1 MQRFKVTKLIVAL
14 GATLT
19 LLSACDSKADKEAEP
34 VEPTTQ
40 ESALDENN
48 GAAMPAEVEAEPV
61 AVEEPAAATSFNPSD
76 YYDLSQPKG
85 AEAVKNLFF
94 KMLAGT
100 YIEDAGLAMA
110 YNLDGATSDN
120 SFERQA
126 ALEKVPALK
135 AKSLA
140 YDGPNKFV
148 VAMLPID
155 LVDQLR
161 EEESVTAVNTSGMKL
176 LAYDFDKKA
185 FGYTY
190 NYNQSC
196 VNNADAEV
204 FIPDQPNVIR
214 TGNLNSRG
222 TGIAIDSELKR
233 GPRTLENICYLPVPD
248 QELAAKIE
256 DARLAGKVAFTGK
269 TYLTVNDVIGNYNH
283 INKNATVGS
292 SILKANIDA
301 DEIYLHTIE
310 DDGSL
315 SEAISSHRY
324 VFSESY

>member
-1 MQRFKVTKLIVAL
+1 MQGFKATKLIVAL

-19 LLSACDSKADKEAEP
+19 LLSACDSKTEKEAQP
-34 VEPTTQ
+34 VEQTTQ
-40 ESALDENN
+40 ESALDESN
-48 GAAMPAEVEAEPV
+48 GAAMPAEAEPV
-61 AVEEPAAATSFNPSD
+61 AVEEPVAATSFNPGD
-76 YYDLSQPKG
+76 YYDLSQPRG
-85 AEAVKNLFF
+85 AEEVKNLFF

-100 YIEDAGLAMA
+100 YIEDADLAMA

-135 AKSLA
+135 ASSLA
-140 YDGPNKFV
+140 YDGPNRFV

-155 LVDQLR
+155 LVDQLH
-161 EEESVTAVNTSGMKL
+161 EEESVAAVDTSGMKL
-176 LAYDFDKKA
+176 LEYDFDKKA

-196 VNNADAEV
+196 VNKGDVHV
-204 FIPDQPNVIR
+204 FIPDQPNVVR
-214 TGNLNSRG
+214 TGSIESRG
-222 TGIAIDSELKR
+222 TGIQINGELKK
-233 GPRTLENICYLPVPD
+233 GPRTFENICYLPVAD
-248 QELAAKIE
+248 QALAAKIE

-269 TYLTVNDVIGNYNH
+269 VYLTVNDVMASYNH
-283 INKNATVGS
+283 KNKEALVLS
-292 SILKANIDA
+292 RLKANIDA

-315 SEAISSHRY
+315 SAPISSHKY
-324 VFSESY
+324 VFSESF

>member
-1 MQRFKVTKLIVAL
+1 MQGFKTTKLIVAL

-40 ESALDENN
+40 ESALNESN
-48 GAAMPAEVEAEPV
+48 GVAMPAEVEAEPV

-76 YYDLSQPKG
+76 YYDLSQPEG

-94 KMLAGT
+94 KLLAGT
-100 YIEDAGLAMA
+100 YIEDDSLAMA
-110 YNLDGATSDN
+110 YNLDGATSEN

-140 YDGPNKFV
+140 YEGPNKFV

-176 LAYDFDKKA
+176 LEYDFDKKA

-196 VNNADAEV
+196 VNKADAEV
-204 FIPDQPNVIR
+204 FIPNKPNVVRTSNIR
-214 TGNLNSRG
+214 PGFN
-222 TGIAIDSELKR
+222 GIAIDSELKK
-233 GPRTLENICYLPVPD
+233 GPRTFENICYLPVAD

-269 TYLTVNDVIGNYNH
+269 VYLTVNDVVGRYNYQS
-283 INKNATVGS
+283 KDPSVGS
-292 SILKANIDA
+292 ALKANIDA

-315 SEAISSHRY
+315 SEPLSSHNY
-324 VFSESY
+324 VFSKSL

>member
-1 MQRFKVTKLIVAL
+1 MKRFKATKLIVAL

-19 LLSACDSKADKEAEP
+19 LLSACDSKSENEVEP
-34 VEPTTQ
+34 VEPITQ
-40 ESALDENN
+40 EAAVDESTE
-48 GAAMPAEVEAEPV
+48 AAPAEVEAEPV

-85 AEAVKNLFF
+85 AETVKNLFF
-94 KMLAGT
+94 KLLAGT
-100 YIEDAGLAMA
+100 YIEDSGLAMA

-148 VAMLPID
+148 VAMLPIN

-161 EEESVTAVNTSGMKL
+161 EEESITAMNTSGMKL
-176 LAYDFDKKA
+176 LEYDFDKKA

-196 VNNADAEV
+196 VNKANAEV
-204 FIPDQPNVIR
+204 LIPDQPNVVR
-214 TGNLNSRG
+214 TANIGSRD
-222 TGIAIDSELKR
+222 TGITINSELKK
-233 GPRTLENICYLPVPD
+233 GPRTLKNICYLPVAD

-269 TYLTVNDVIGNYNH
+269 VYLTVNEVIGTYKPN
-283 INKNATVGS
+283 NKEDPIGS
-292 SILKANIDA
+292 SRLNANIDA

-315 SEAISSHRY
+315 SEPISSHKY
-324 VFSESY
+324 VFSESF